1 MTIKDILLL
10 KNGQRYSY
18 LDLHV
23 IVKKPK
29 SKLETNGEWTQ
40 EVVLSDSTGEIQAEV
55 LVQTYDGFVS
65 SLGRGQKIEVSGAE
79 LQNGV
84 DGLRL
89 YVFNYFVQTAAEPEP
104 YQPKEQHYTS
114 AEIEQNKTVDWD
126 KIAKGKTRCNI
137 ICAMISNGQI
147 DVRNGNS
154 NLNNTA
160 KNNIEN
166 FIEYIFTGK

>member
-1 MTIKDILLL
+1 MTIKDVLLL
-10 KNGQRYSY
+10 ESDKRWIRLN
-18 LDLHV
+18 LHV

-65 SLGRGQKIEVSGAE
+65 SLARGQKIEVSEAE
-79 LQNGV
+79 LQNSV

-89 YVFNYFVQTAAEPEP
+89 YVFNYFVQTATEPEP
-104 YQPKEQHYTS
+104 YQPKEQHYTP

-126 KIAKGKTRCNI
+126 KIARGKTRCNLV
-137 ICAMISNGQI
+137 CAMIAAGRTL
-147 DVRNGNS
+147 RNGNDLLS
-154 NLNNTA
+154 DED
-160 KNNIEN
+160 KRGIEI